1 MEVIQIYNTK
11 QKEYHMAFKKY
22 KEKTKYLDFDS
33 RAIMCKIAMNSV
45 IKHAVAALIIMQLG
59 VIK

>member
-1 MEVIQIYNTK
+1 
-11 QKEYHMAFKKY
+11 MAFKKY